1 MQCMLYIINTCIFW
15 FFRTIEQEKPEISG
29 TLIYIYTCM
38 YNVCSEFYI
47 KPHCAHN
54 LWMAYF
60 VVVDLLMISCFIKR
74 VQCHVE
80 FFLLLFAWKITQLYK
95 YIYIVHIHTFLGIS
109 WFLCVYD
116 IINVIDFCL
125 LCLIIG
131 LDKLLTGSIQHPGFS
146 YAEEVTSRF
155 LVFIFKHCYRQNER
169 HLILRII

>member
-29 TLIYIYTCM
+29 TLIYLYIHVCM
-38 YNVCSEFYI
+38 
-47 KPHCAHN
+47 
-54 LWMAYF
+54 LWILHHTTLCPQSLNGIF
-60 VVVDLLMISCFIKR
+60 CCCWFINDLILYQR
-74 VQCHVE
+74 VQSRVKL
-80 FFLLLFAWKITQLYK
+80 FLLLFAWKITQLYK
-95 YIYIVHIHTFLGIS
+95 YIYTVHIHTFLGIS
-109 WFLCVYD
+109 WFFCVYD

-155 LVFIFKHCYRQNER
+155 LVFIFKHCFRQNER
-169 HLILRII
+169 HLILRIV